1 MLPGDKMA
9 QKSVNTDKMLNL
21 GYRVLMKRNSTYIAF
36 VLAGALLGERV
47 VNYGFDTAWERN
59 NQGKLFK
66 HMEGKLGSEGGGD
79 EDDE

>member
-1 MLPGDKMA
+1 MA
-9 QKSVNTDKMLNL
+9 QKAANSDKVLNL

-47 VNYGFDTAWERN
+47 VNYGFDKAWEQN

-66 HMEGKLGSEGGGD
+66 HMEGKLGQEGGGD
-79 EDDE
+79 GGDEGGDDDE

>member
-1 MLPGDKMA
+1 MA
-9 QKSVNTDKMLNL
+9 QKSVNSDKMLNL

-66 HMEGKLGSEGGGD
+66 HIEGKVGSEGGGGEGGGD